1 MDVDPRQYEQIAVS
15 DKDIHDIV
23 ISYLVHNCF
32 NETAESLCASVKMKP
47 LPYSLDDMERR
58 KEILRYTL
66 EGNVPKAIELTEKLA
81 PELLEKNKDLH
92 FDLLILRFV
101 ELVSSRK
108 STEALE
114 FALAKLS
121 PFSELQKY
129 RSKLEDSIALLA
141 YEEPQNSP
149 MFHLLSPDHRQQ
161 VADSLNRVLLEHNN
175 QPGYSALER
184 LLQQATLVRQYLTQE
199 LGTESYPPFS
209 LTDQFKS

>member
-92 FDLLILRFV
+92 FDLLILCFV
-101 ELVSSRK
+101 ELVCSRK

-161 VADSLNRVLLEHNN
+161 VADSLNRALLEHNN